1 MSRYTIINGKEY
13 TKIVK
18 KETFIKKKLK
28 AYINL
33 YKKAYENQDIHKNKT
48 ICSMSCL
55 QYFHKELNI
64 H

>member
-33 YKKAYENQDIHKNKT
+33 YKKAYENQDIHKIKLYAVCPV
-48 ICSMSCL
+48 CSI
-55 QYFHKELNI
+55 FIKN
-64 H
+64 